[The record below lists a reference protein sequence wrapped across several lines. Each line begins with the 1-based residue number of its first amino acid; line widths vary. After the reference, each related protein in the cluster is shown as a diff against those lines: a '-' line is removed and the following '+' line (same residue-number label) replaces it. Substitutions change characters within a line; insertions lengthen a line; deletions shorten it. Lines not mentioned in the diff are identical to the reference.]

1 MLGNSSFKIFTFKIL
16 GDNISQKLLKL
27 EISKN
32 YIYRKLEICN
42 EYEE

>member
-27 EISKN
+27 EISK
-32 YIYRKLEICN
+32 KLYLSEIGN
-42 EYEE
+42 L